1 MTPQDNLTAERAA
14 KHCCARV
21 YDRWRIDV
29 SGHQCTKPA
38 KVETGGKWYCKVHDP
53 EAVKRREKAS
63 YDRYQKQFE
72 NRLKYTETAYQAALQ
87 TARHEALREAAQQA
101 RFGAMELR
109 AINEPLQTDALGYGQ
124 KALQD
129 FADILDRL
137 ASEGG

>member
-1 MTPQDNLTAERAA
+1 MTVKPQDDLTAERAA
-14 KHCCARV
+14 
-21 YDRWRIDV
+21 YIY
-29 SGHQCTKPA
+29 A
-38 KVETGGKWYCKVHDP
+38 KLGRGSMPDIRTIG
-53 EAVKRREKAS
+53 
-63 YDRYQKQFE
+63 
-72 NRLKYTETAYQAALQ
+72 AALK
-87 TARHEALREAAQQA
+87 TARQEALREAAQQA

>member
-1 MTPQDNLTAERAA
+1 MTTPPQDDLTAERAA
-14 KHCCARV
+14 QL
-21 YDRWRIDV
+21 YG
-29 SGHQCTKPA
+29 SLTCTTYR
-38 KVETGGKWYCKVHDP
+38 EGYQDP
-53 EAVKRREKAS
+53 ENDIALIAE
-63 YDRYQKQFE
+63 E
-72 NRLKYTETAYQAALQ
+72 LK
-87 TARHEALREAAQQA
+87 TARQEALREAAQQA

>member
-1 MTPQDNLTAERAA
+1 MGTQNKADDLTAERAA
-14 KHCCARV
+14 KQYTMNDLFKLAMEGKV
-21 YDRWRIDV
+21 NIVEDRFV
-29 SGHQCTKPA
+29 SA
-38 KVETGGKWYCKVHDP
+38 
-53 EAVKRREKAS
+53 
-63 YDRYQKQFE
+63 
-72 NRLKYTETAYQAALQ
+72 AALK
-87 TARHEALREAAQQA
+87 TARQEALREAAQQA